1 MVSKIFNVS
10 LPKIKLAMTTF
21 KDLNLTKQ
29 LLNALNDIGFENPTP
44 IQEKAF
50 PIVMSGK
57 DAVGIAQTGTGKTF
71 AYLLPILRML
81 TYSEQRQ
88 PRVLILVPTRELVL
102 QVVDEVVKL
111 SAYMNVRCVGIYG
124 GGNINTQ
131 KQKVYDGVD
140 ILVATPGRLID
151 LTLSRTLQV
160 NSIQKLVID
169 EVDEMLNLGFR
180 SQLIKILDVLPVKRQ
195 NLMFSATLNEDV
207 EMMIESYFTKP
218 EYIELITRGTP
229 LEKIIQQA
237 YLVPNF
243 YTKINL
249 LEYLLQTE
257 KEFSKVLLFVK
268 NKKIADDIYKE
279 LETEFAEVIG
289 VIHSNKSQPQRFRA
303 VKKFDEGTHRLL
315 IATDVIARGLDLKDV
330 THVVNFDMPSKD
342 SSAYI
347 HRIGRTGRADRTGTA
362 ISFITKKDAPIHKE
376 IETLMKKKLEI
387 LKMPEAVEISEN
399 LTQDEKPVTRDKSL
413 KKIPKLIVPTGAF
426 HEKKEKN
433 KKVNL
438 GGKRR
443 QENLR
448 RIAEK
453 KARTRPF

>member
-1 MVSKIFNVS
+1 MI
-10 LPKIKLAMTTF
+10 TF
-21 KDLNLTKQ
+21 KDLNLTKP
-29 LLNALNDIGFENPTP
+29 LLNALTDIGFESPTP

-50 PIVMSGK
+50 PVIMSGK

-71 AYLLPILRML
+71 AYLLPILRQL

-88 PRVLILVPTRELVL
+88 PRVLIVVPTRELVV

-111 SAYMNVRCVGIYG
+111 STYMQVRCTGVYG
-124 GGNINTQ
+124 GGNINIQ
-131 KQKVYDGVD
+131 KQKVYDGID

-151 LTLSRTLQV
+151 LTLSRTLQF

-180 SQLIKILDVLPVKRQ
+180 AQLVKILDILPEKRQ

-207 EMMIESYFTKP
+207 EMMIDNYFKKP
-218 EYIELITRGTP
+218 EYIELISRGTP

-237 YLVPNF
+237 YHVPNF
-243 YTKINL
+243 YTKVNL
-249 LEYLLQTE
+249 LEHLLQTE
-257 KEFSKVLLFVK
+257 KNFSKVLLFVK

-279 LETEFAEVIG
+279 LEGEFAEDIG
-289 VIHSNKSQPQRFRA
+289 VIHSNKSQPQRFSA

-330 THVVNFDMPSKD
+330 THVLNFDMPSKEA
-342 SSAYI
+342 SAYI
-347 HRIGRTGRADRTGTA
+347 HRIGRTGRADKTGIA
-362 ISFITKKDAPIHKE
+362 ISFITKLNLPMQKE
-376 IETLMKKKLEI
+376 IETLMNKKLEM
-387 LKMPEAVEISEN
+387 LDMPENVEISVN

-413 KKIPKLIVPTGAF
+413 KKIPKHITPTGAF
-426 HEKKEKN
+426 HEKKDKN

-453 KARTRPF
+453 NARSKPF

>member
-1 MVSKIFNVS
+1 
-10 LPKIKLAMTTF
+10 MTTF
-21 KDLNLTKQ
+21 KDLNLTKP
-29 LLNALNDIGFENPTP
+29 LLNALSDIGFEKPTP

-50 PIVMSGK
+50 PVIMSGK

-71 AYLLPILRML
+71 AYLLPILRQL
-81 TYSEQRQ
+81 SYSVQRQ
-88 PRVLILVPTRELVL
+88 PRVLIVVPTRELVV
-102 QVVDEVVKL
+102 QVVDEVAKL
-111 SAYMNVRCVGIYG
+111 SAYMQARCVGVYG
-124 GGNINTQ
+124 GGNINIQ

-151 LTLSRTLQV
+151 LTLSRTLQF

-180 SQLIKILDVLPVKRQ
+180 SQLIKILDILPEKRQ

-207 EMMIESYFTKP
+207 EMMIETYFKKP
-218 EYIELITRGTP
+218 EYIELISRGTP

-237 YLVPNF
+237 YHVPNF
-243 YTKINL
+243 YTKVNL

-257 KEFSKVLLFVK
+257 KNFSKVLLFVK
-268 NKKIADDIYKE
+268 NKKIADEIYKE
-279 LETEFAEVIG
+279 LEGEFAEDIG
-289 VIHSNKSQPQRFRA
+289 VIHSNKSQPQRFSA

-330 THVVNFDMPSKD
+330 SHVINFDMPAKEA
-342 SSAYI
+342 SAYI
-347 HRIGRTGRADRTGTA
+347 HRIGRTGRADKTGVA
-362 ISFITKKDAPIHKE
+362 ISFITKANAAIQKE
-376 IETLMKKKLEI
+376 IETLMKKKIEVLD
-387 LKMPEAVEISEN
+387 LPEAVEISEN

-413 KKIPKLIVPTGAF
+413 KKIPKHVTPTGAF

-453 KARTRPF
+453 NARTKPF

>member
-1 MVSKIFNVS
+1 
-10 LPKIKLAMTTF
+10 MTTF
-21 KDLNLTKQ
+21 TDLTLTKP
-29 LLNALNDIGFENPTP
+29 LLNALSDIGFENPTP

-50 PIVMSGK
+50 PVVMSGK

-71 AYLLPILRML
+71 AYLLPILRQL
-81 TYSEQRQ
+81 TFSEQRQ
-88 PRVLILVPTRELVL
+88 PRVLIVVPTRELVV
-102 QVVDEVVKL
+102 QVVDEVAKL
-111 SAYMNVRCVGIYG
+111 AAYMQARCLGVYG
-124 GGNINTQ
+124 GGNINIQ

-151 LTLSRTLQV
+151 LTLSRTLQF

-180 SQLIKILDVLPVKRQ
+180 SQLIKILDILPEKRQ

-207 EMMIESYFTKP
+207 EMMIDNYFYKP
-218 EYIELITRGTP
+218 EYIELISRGTP

-237 YLVPNF
+237 YHVPNF
-243 YTKINL
+243 YTKVNL

-257 KEFSKVLLFVK
+257 KNFTKVLLFVK

-279 LETEFAEVIG
+279 LEGEFAEDIG
-289 VIHSNKSQPQRFRA
+289 VIHSNKSQPQRFSA

-330 THVVNFDMPSKD
+330 THVINFDMPSKEA
-342 SSAYI
+342 SAYI
-347 HRIGRTGRADRTGTA
+347 HRIGRTGRADKTGIA
-362 ISFITKKDAPIHKE
+362 ISFITKLNLPMQKE

-387 LKMPEAVEISEN
+387 LDMPEAVEISEN

-413 KKIPKLIVPTGAF
+413 KKIPKHITPTGAF
-426 HEKKEKN
+426 HEKKDKN

>member
-1 MVSKIFNVS
+1 MI
-10 LPKIKLAMTTF
+10 TF
-21 KDLNLTKQ
+21 KDLNLTKP
-29 LLNALNDIGFENPTP
+29 LLNALSDIGFDNPTP

-50 PIVMSGK
+50 PVIMSGK

-71 AYLLPILRML
+71 AYLLPILRQL
-81 TYSEQRQ
+81 TFSEQRQ
-88 PRVLILVPTRELVL
+88 PRVLIVVPTRELVV
-102 QVVDEVVKL
+102 QVVDEVAKL
-111 SAYMNVRCVGIYG
+111 SAYMQARCVGVYG
-124 GGNINTQ
+124 GGNINIQ

-151 LTLSRTLQV
+151 LTLSRTLQF

-180 SQLIKILDVLPVKRQ
+180 SQLIKILDILPEKRQ

-207 EMMIESYFTKP
+207 EMMIDNYFYKP
-218 EYIELITRGTP
+218 EYIELISRGTP

-237 YLVPNF
+237 YHVPNF
-243 YTKINL
+243 YTKVNL

-257 KEFSKVLLFVK
+257 KNFTKVLLFVK

-279 LETEFAEVIG
+279 LEGEFAEDIG
-289 VIHSNKSQPQRFRA
+289 VIHSNKSQPQRFSA

-330 THVVNFDMPSKD
+330 THVINFDMPSKEA
-342 SSAYI
+342 SAYI
-347 HRIGRTGRADRTGTA
+347 HRIGRTGRADKTGIA
-362 ISFITKKDAPIHKE
+362 LSFITKLNLPMQKE

-387 LKMPEAVEISEN
+387 LDMPEAVEISEN

-413 KKIPKLIVPTGAF
+413 KKIPKHITPTGAF
-426 HEKKEKN
+426 HEKKDKN

>member
-1 MVSKIFNVS
+1 
-10 LPKIKLAMTTF
+10 MTTF

-29 LLNALNDIGFENPTP
+29 LINALSDIGFENPTP
-44 IQEKAF
+44 IQEKTF
-50 PIVMSGK
+50 PVIMSGK

-71 AYLLPILRML
+71 SYLLPILRQL

-88 PRVLILVPTRELVL
+88 PRVLIVVPTRELVL
-102 QVVDEVVKL
+102 QVVDEVAKL
-111 SAYMNVRCVGIYG
+111 STYMHARCTGVYG
-124 GGNINTQ
+124 GGNINIQ
-131 KQKVYDGVD
+131 KQKVYDGID

-151 LTLSRTLQV
+151 LTLSRTLQF

-180 SQLIKILDVLPVKRQ
+180 AQLIKILDILPEKRQ

-207 EMMIESYFTKP
+207 ELMIDKYFKKP
-218 EYIELITRGTP
+218 EYIELISRGTP

-237 YLVPNF
+237 YHVPNF
-243 YTKINL
+243 YTKVNL

-257 KEFSKVLLFVK
+257 KAFSKVLLFVK

-279 LETEFAEVIG
+279 IGPAFAEDIG
-289 VIHSNKSQPQRFRA
+289 VIHSNKSQPQRFSA

-330 THVVNFDMPSKD
+330 THVVNFDMPSKEA
-342 SSAYI
+342 SAYI
-347 HRIGRTGRADRTGTA
+347 HRIGRTGRADKTGIA
-362 ISFITKKDAPIHKE
+362 ISFITKKDATMQKE
-376 IETLMKKKLEI
+376 IETLMKKKIVL
-387 LKMPEAVEISEN
+387 LDMPEAVEISEN

-413 KKIPKLIVPTGAF
+413 KKIPKLITPTGAF

-453 KARTRPF
+453 NARSKPF

>member
-1 MVSKIFNVS
+1 M
-10 LPKIKLAMTTF
+10 PKFRLAMITF

-29 LLNALNDIGFENPTP
+29 LINALSDIGFENPTP

-50 PIVMSGK
+50 PVIMSGK

-71 AYLLPILRML
+71 AYLLPILRQL

-88 PRVLILVPTRELVL
+88 PRVLIVVPTRELVV
-102 QVVDEVVKL
+102 QVVDEVAKL
-111 SAYMNVRCVGIYG
+111 STYMKARCTGVYG
-124 GGNINTQ
+124 GGNINIQ
-131 KQKVYDGVD
+131 KQKVYDGID

-151 LTLSRTLQV
+151 LTLSRTLQFS
-160 NSIQKLVID
+160 SIQKLVID

-180 SQLIKILDVLPVKRQ
+180 SQLIKILDILPEKRQ

-207 EMMIESYFTKP
+207 EIMIENYFYKP
-218 EYIELITRGTP
+218 EYIELISRGTP

-237 YLVPNF
+237 YHVPNF
-243 YTKINL
+243 YTKVNL
-249 LEYLLQTE
+249 LEYLLKHE
-257 KEFSKVLLFVK
+257 KSFSKVLVFVK
-268 NKKIADDIYKE
+268 NKKIADDIFKA
-279 LETEFAEVIG
+279 LETEFSDDIG
-289 VIHSNKSQPQRFRA
+289 VIHSNKSQPQRFSA

-315 IATDVIARGLDLKDV
+315 IATDIIARGLDLKDV
-330 THVVNFDMPSKD
+330 THVLNFDMPSKEA
-342 SSAYI
+342 SAYI
-347 HRIGRTGRADRTGTA
+347 HRIGRTGRADKTGIA
-362 ISFITKKDAPIHKE
+362 LSFITKLNLPMQKE
-376 IETLMKKKLEI
+376 IETLMKKKLEM
-387 LKMPEAVEISEN
+387 LDMPEAVEISEN

-413 KKIPKLIVPTGAF
+413 KKLPKHITPNGAF
-426 HEKKEKN
+426 HEKKDKN

-453 KARTRPF
+453 NARTKPF

>member
-1 MVSKIFNVS
+1 MI
-10 LPKIKLAMTTF
+10 TF
-21 KDLNLTKQ
+21 KDLNLTKP
-29 LLNALNDIGFENPTP
+29 LLNALSDIGFDNPTP

-50 PIVMSGK
+50 PVIMSGK

-71 AYLLPILRML
+71 AYLLPILRQL
-81 TYSEQRQ
+81 TFSEQRQ
-88 PRVLILVPTRELVL
+88 PRVLIVVPTRELVV
-102 QVVDEVVKL
+102 QVVDEVAKL
-111 SAYMNVRCVGIYG
+111 SAYMQARCVGVYG
-124 GGNINTQ
+124 GGNINIQ

-151 LTLSRTLQV
+151 LTLSRTLQF

-180 SQLIKILDVLPVKRQ
+180 SQLIKILDILPEKRQ

-207 EMMIESYFTKP
+207 EMMIDNYFYKP
-218 EYIELITRGTP
+218 EYIELISRGTP

-237 YLVPNF
+237 YHVPNF
-243 YTKINL
+243 YTKVNL
-249 LEYLLQTE
+249 LEHLLQTE
-257 KEFSKVLLFVK
+257 KNFTKVLLFVK

-279 LETEFAEVIG
+279 LEGEFAEDIG
-289 VIHSNKSQPQRFRA
+289 VIHSNKSQPQRFSA

-330 THVVNFDMPSKD
+330 THVINFDMPSKEA
-342 SSAYI
+342 SAYI
-347 HRIGRTGRADRTGTA
+347 HRIGRTGRADKTGIA
-362 ISFITKKDAPIHKE
+362 VSFITKLNLPMQKE

-387 LKMPEAVEISEN
+387 LDMPEAVEISEN

-413 KKIPKLIVPTGAF
+413 KKIPKHITPTGAF
-426 HEKKEKN
+426 HQKKDKN

>member
-1 MVSKIFNVS
+1 MPK
-10 LPKIKLAMTTF
+10 LPIMTTF

-29 LLNALNDIGFENPTP
+29 ILNALNDIGFESPTP

-50 PIVMSGK
+50 PVIMSGK

-71 AYLLPILRML
+71 AYLLPILKQL

-88 PRVLILVPTRELVL
+88 PRVLIVVPTRELVV
-102 QVVDEVVKL
+102 QVVDEVAKL
-111 SAYMNVRCVGIYG
+111 SKYMQARCTGVYG
-124 GGNINTQ
+124 GGNINIQ
-131 KQKVYDGVD
+131 KQKVYDGID

-151 LTLSRTLQV
+151 LTLSRTLQF

-180 SQLIKILDVLPVKRQ
+180 SQLIKILDILPEKRQ

-207 EMMIESYFTKP
+207 EMMIENYFYKP
-218 EYIELITRGTP
+218 EYIELISRGTP

-237 YLVPNF
+237 YNVPNF
-243 YTKINL
+243 YTKVNL
-249 LEYLLQTE
+249 LEYLLRTE
-257 KEFSKVLLFVK
+257 KQFTKVLLFVK
-268 NKKIADDIYKE
+268 NKKIADDIFKA
-279 LETEFAEVIG
+279 LEKEFAEEIG
-289 VIHSNKSQPQRFRA
+289 VIHSNKSQPQRFSA

-330 THVVNFDMPSKD
+330 THVVNFDMPSKEA
-342 SSAYI
+342 SAYI
-347 HRIGRTGRADRTGTA
+347 HRIGRTGRADKTGIA
-362 ISFITKKDAPIHKE
+362 LSFITKANLPMQKE
-376 IETLMKKKLEI
+376 IEALMKKKLEI
-387 LKMPEAVEISEN
+387 LDLPDAVEIDEN

-413 KKIPKLIVPTGAF
+413 KKLPKHITPTGAF
-426 HEKKEKN
+426 HEKKDKN

-453 KARTRPF
+453 NVRNKPF

>member
-1 MVSKIFNVS
+1 MI
-10 LPKIKLAMTTF
+10 TF
-21 KDLNLTKQ
+21 KDLNLTKP
-29 LLNALNDIGFENPTP
+29 LLNALSDIGFDNPTP

-50 PIVMSGK
+50 PVIMSGK

-71 AYLLPILRML
+71 AYLLPILRQL
-81 TYSEQRQ
+81 TFSEQRQ
-88 PRVLILVPTRELVL
+88 PRILIVVPTRELVV
-102 QVVDEVVKL
+102 QVVDEVAKL
-111 SAYMNVRCVGIYG
+111 SAYMQARCVGVYG
-124 GGNINTQ
+124 GGNINIQ

-151 LTLSRTLQV
+151 LTLSRTLQF

-180 SQLIKILDVLPVKRQ
+180 SQLIKILDILPEKRQ

-207 EMMIESYFTKP
+207 EMMIDNYFYKP
-218 EYIELITRGTP
+218 EYIELISRGTP

-237 YLVPNF
+237 YHVPNF
-243 YTKINL
+243 YTKVNL
-249 LEYLLQTE
+249 LEHLLQTE
-257 KEFSKVLLFVK
+257 KNFTKVLLFVK

-279 LETEFAEVIG
+279 LEGEFAEDIG
-289 VIHSNKSQPQRFRA
+289 VIHSNKSQPQRFSA

-330 THVVNFDMPSKD
+330 THVINFDMPSKEA
-342 SSAYI
+342 SAYI
-347 HRIGRTGRADRTGTA
+347 HRIGRTGRADKTGIA
-362 ISFITKKDAPIHKE
+362 ISFITKLNLPMQKE

-387 LKMPEAVEISEN
+387 LDMPEAVEISEN

-413 KKIPKLIVPTGAF
+413 KKIPKHITPTGAF
-426 HEKKEKN
+426 HEKKDKN

>member
-1 MVSKIFNVS
+1 
-10 LPKIKLAMTTF
+10 MTTF
-21 KDLNLTKQ
+21 KDLNLTKP
-29 LLNALNDIGFENPTP
+29 LINALSDIGFESPTP

-50 PIVMSGK
+50 PVIMSGK

-71 AYLLPILRML
+71 AYLLPILRQL
-81 TYSEQRQ
+81 TFSEQRQ
-88 PRVLILVPTRELVL
+88 PRVLIVVPTRELVV
-102 QVVDEVVKL
+102 QVVDEVAKL
-111 SAYMNVRCVGIYG
+111 STYMQARCVGVYG
-124 GGNINTQ
+124 GGNINIQ

-151 LTLSRTLQV
+151 LTLSRTLQF

-180 SQLIKILDVLPVKRQ
+180 SQLIKILDILPEKRQ

-207 EMMIESYFTKP
+207 EMMIDNYFYKP
-218 EYIELITRGTP
+218 EYIELISRGTP

-237 YLVPNF
+237 YHVPNF
-243 YTKINL
+243 YTKVNL
-249 LEYLLQTE
+249 LEFLLQTE
-257 KEFSKVLLFVK
+257 KQFTKVLLFVK

-279 LETEFAEVIG
+279 LEGEFAEDIG
-289 VIHSNKSQPQRFRA
+289 VIHSNKSQPQRFSA
-303 VKKFDEGTHRLL
+303 VKKFDEGVHRLL

-330 THVVNFDMPSKD
+330 THVINFDMPSKEA
-342 SSAYI
+342 SAYI
-347 HRIGRTGRADRTGTA
+347 HRIGRTGRADKTGIA
-362 ISFITKKDAPIHKE
+362 ISFITKKDAAMQKE
-376 IETLMKKKLEI
+376 IETLMKKKLVI
-387 LKMPEAVEISEN
+387 LDMPESVEISEN

-413 KKIPKLIVPTGAF
+413 KKLPSTTQFSGGGAF
-426 HEKKEKN
+426 HEKKDKN

-453 KARTRPF
+453 NARSKPF

>member
-1 MVSKIFNVS
+1 
-10 LPKIKLAMTTF
+10 MTTF

-29 LLNALNDIGFENPTP
+29 LINALNDIGFESPTP

-50 PIVMSGK
+50 PVIMSGK

-71 AYLLPILRML
+71 AYLLPILRQL
-81 TYSEQRQ
+81 TFSEQRQ
-88 PRVLILVPTRELVL
+88 PRVLIVVPTRELVV
-102 QVVDEVVKL
+102 QVVDEVAKL
-111 SAYMNVRCVGIYG
+111 STYMQARCVGVYG
-124 GGNINTQ
+124 GGNINIQ

-151 LTLSRTLQV
+151 LTLSRTLQF

-180 SQLIKILDVLPVKRQ
+180 SQLIKILDILPEKRQ

-207 EMMIESYFTKP
+207 EMMIDNYFYKP
-218 EYIELITRGTP
+218 EYIELISRGTP

-237 YLVPNF
+237 YHVPNF
-243 YTKINL
+243 YTKVNL
-249 LEYLLQTE
+249 LEFLLQTE
-257 KEFSKVLLFVK
+257 KQFTKVLLFVK

-279 LETEFAEVIG
+279 LEGEFAEDIG
-289 VIHSNKSQPQRFRA
+289 VIHSNKSQPQRFSA
-303 VKKFDEGTHRLL
+303 VKKFDEGVHRLL

-330 THVVNFDMPSKD
+330 THVINFDMPSKEA
-342 SSAYI
+342 SAYI
-347 HRIGRTGRADRTGTA
+347 HRIGRTGRADKTGIA
-362 ISFITKKDAPIHKE
+362 ISFITKKDAVMQKE
-376 IETLMKKKLEI
+376 IETLMKKKLVI
-387 LKMPEAVEISEN
+387 LDMPETVEISEN
-399 LTQDEKPVTRDKSL
+399 LTQDEKPVTRDKS
-413 KKIPKLIVPTGAF
+413 KSPKVVQYEGGGAF
-426 HEKKEKN
+426 HEKKDKN

>member
-1 MVSKIFNVS
+1 MI
-10 LPKIKLAMTTF
+10 TF
-21 KDLNLTKQ
+21 KDLNLTKP
-29 LLNALNDIGFENPTP
+29 LLNALSDIGFDNPTP

-50 PIVMSGK
+50 PVIMSGK

-71 AYLLPILRML
+71 AYLLPILRQL

-88 PRVLILVPTRELVL
+88 PRVLIVVPTRELVV
-102 QVVDEVVKL
+102 QVVDEVAKL
-111 SAYMNVRCVGIYG
+111 SAYMQARCVGVYG
-124 GGNINTQ
+124 GGNINIQ

-151 LTLSRTLQV
+151 LTLSRTLQF

-180 SQLIKILDVLPVKRQ
+180 SQLIKILDILPEKRQ

-207 EMMIESYFTKP
+207 EMMIDNYFYKP
-218 EYIELITRGTP
+218 EYIELISRGTP

-237 YLVPNF
+237 YHVPNF
-243 YTKINL
+243 YTKVNL

-257 KEFSKVLLFVK
+257 KNFTKVLLFVK

-279 LETEFAEVIG
+279 LEGEFAEDIG
-289 VIHSNKSQPQRFRA
+289 VIHSNKSQPQRFSA

-330 THVVNFDMPSKD
+330 THVINFDMPSKEA
-342 SSAYI
+342 SAYI
-347 HRIGRTGRADRTGTA
+347 HRIGRTGRADKTGIA
-362 ISFITKKDAPIHKE
+362 ISFITKLNLPMQKE

-387 LKMPEAVEISEN
+387 LEMPKAVEISEN

-413 KKIPKLIVPTGAF
+413 KKIPKHVTPTGAF
-426 HEKKEKN
+426 HEKKDKN